1 MDEMVLPSYEYLENW
16 PNPLLGERVALD
28 RAQFRPVMDDYYRYQ
43 GWDVE
48 SGWPTE
54 ERLAELGM
62 EEVYEPMVDGARR
75 AKKHLPDPPP
85 AQPVPLIH
93 G

>member
-1 MDEMVLPSYEYLENW
+1 
-16 PNPLLGERVALD
+16 
-28 RAQFRPVMDDYYRYQ
+28 MDDYYRYQ

-48 SGWPTE
+48 SGWPTQ

-62 EEVYEPMVDGARR
+62 ADVYEPMVAGAER
-75 AKKHLPDPPP
+75 AQESLPEPPP
-85 AQPVPLIH
+85 PPGPVPLIH